1 LGIGRNGLG
10 NFRKIE
16 KGEDQMRP
24 GRLTLLLLIATAPL
38 PCLAQ
43 GAESVATSNGK
54 QVYAPDFFVQFS
66 PVTALD
72 MVQRIPGFSIEGSE
86 GRRGFGENAGNVL
99 IDGDRPSTKSDDIRT
114 LLGRI
119 PASEVER
126 IELTEQAGADAET
139 QGKGQVVNVIRKISA
154 KISGTFAA
162 NVLFGTRHGVT
173 TFGNGS
179 ATLRRG
185 PTSYELNFSSF
196 GERLRGFG
204 PEDFKT
210 GTGQLIERRRY
221 RGFGGFDQFSLG
233 GAIKTRS
240 GDVKINANAQFAI
253 NNGDDR
259 RFGTYTN
266 AANVVIGGERLFTN
280 APLTDTSVEFGGDIE
295 FPLAAKLNSKL
306 IGLYRFGDEEAEAFI
321 ETTRVGQPVSLFET
335 RSRNKPSEAVF
346 RMQNDW
352 SGVNSHAIQFGA
364 ELAYNRLD
372 AGFSARSSAGG
383 AVTNLP
389 ASNVLVEEVRFE
401 PFLSDVWTLS
411 PKWKIEVG
419 AIMEFSKLQLSGD
432 SQAERSFRFI
442 KPRLVA
448 TWAVDKATTLEF
460 RAERQVAQLDFGEFA
475 TAVDLSLGNQVDAGN
490 EDLVPQKVNTFSAL
504 IRHKFLERGSIQFL
518 ASYEDVSDTQDLVLI
533 TTRDAAGNITGRFDG
548 AGNIGKSKRWNG
560 ELEITLPFDWL
571 TASIGVTGLELKYV
585 GHYHGSSLTDPITGL
600 KRRVSYRPLWHQN
613 WDLRHDIKDSGIV
626 WGLSWAERATG
637 NAYFFNQYRRE
648 TFGSNVSVF
657 VEYNRFKYGTVKLEA
672 IGLGGQKLLRDRFVY
687 DDTRAS
693 GVLTQIINRD
703 RRLDPRIQISLSGKF

>member
-1 LGIGRNGLG
+1 
-10 NFRKIE
+10 
-16 KGEDQMRP
+16 MRP
-24 GRLTLLLLIATAPL
+24 GRFTLLLLLGSAPHIAF
-38 PCLAQ
+38 AQ
-43 GAESVATSNGK
+43 DAGPVAASDGK
-54 QVYAPDFFVQFS
+54 QVYTPDFFAQFS

-99 IDGDRPSTKSDDIRT
+99 IDGDRPSTKSDDIFT
-114 LLGRI
+114 ILGRI

-139 QGKGQVVNVIRKISA
+139 QGKGQVVNVVRKVSA
-154 KISGTFAA
+154 KVSGTFAA
-162 NVLFGTRHGVT
+162 NLLFGTRHGVT
-173 TFGNGS
+173 AFGSGS

-196 GERLRGFG
+196 GERMRGYG

-210 GTGQLIERRRY
+210 GSGQLIERRQY
-221 RGFGGFDQFSLG
+221 EGFGGFDQFSIG
-233 GAIKTRS
+233 GTIKTRS
-240 GDVKINANAQFAI
+240 GDVKINANGKFTI
-253 NNGDDR
+253 DNGDDR
-259 RFGTYTN
+259 RFGIYTN
-266 AANVVIGGERLFTN
+266 AANTVIGGERLFTD
-280 APLTDTSVEFGGDIE
+280 APHFDTSFEVGGDVE
-295 FPLAAKLNSKL
+295 FPLAAKLNTKL
-306 IGLYRFGDEEAEAFI
+306 IAVYGTGTEDAEAFI
-321 ETTRVGQPVSLFET
+321 ETTRVGQPVNLFET

-346 RMQNDW
+346 RIQNDW
-352 SGVNSHAIQFGA
+352 SGLSSHAIQFGA

-372 AGFSARSSAGG
+372 ASFSARSSSGG

-401 PFLSDVWTLS
+401 PFFSDVWTLS
-411 PKWKIEVG
+411 PAWKIEAG

-432 SQAERSFRFI
+432 SQGERSFRFI

-448 TWAVDKATTLEF
+448 TWTVDKATTLEF

-475 TAVDLSLGNQVDAGN
+475 TSVDLGLGNQVDAGN
-490 EDLVPQKVNTFSAL
+490 EDLVPQKANTFSAL
-504 IRHKFLERGSIQFL
+504 IRHKFLDRGSIQFQ
-518 ASYEDVSDTQDLVLI
+518 ASYVDVSDTQDLVLI

-548 AGNIGKSKRWNG
+548 AGNIGKSKLWNG

-571 TASIGVTGLELKYV
+571 TKDIGITGLELKYV

-648 TFGSNVSVF
+648 TFGSNVSAF
-657 VEYNRFKYGTVKLEA
+657 VEYNKFKYGTLKLQL
-672 IGLGGQKLLRDRFVY
+672 IGLGGEKLLRDRFIY
-687 DDTRAS
+687 NDTRAS